1 MQNNIDH
8 ISIGVTSLED
18 AGCFFDAVLETVG
31 IKRLAANDAFIAYG
45 KDAPQFV
52 AILPY
57 DGAAASAGN
66 GVHVAFH
73 AQSREDVDAFHK
85 TALTLGGECAGAPG
99 TRPGFPGDP
108 EAYMAFVRDPFGNK
122 LEAIASGFA
131 A

>member
-18 AGCFFDAVLETVG
+18 AGRFFDAVLETIGV
-31 IKRLAANDAFIAYG
+31 KRLTANAAFIAYG
-45 KDAPQFV
+45 KDAPQFLTM
-52 AILPY
+52 LPY

-85 TALTLGGECAGAPG
+85 TALTLGGECEGAPG
-99 TRPGFPGDP
+99 TRAGFPGDP